1 MSAATP
7 TPISATHFG
16 DLDDSG
22 CEGCQGENQQLGFEF
37 SYAFQPIVDLR
48 DGSVYAH
55 EALVRGPNGE
65 SAGSVLAQV
74 TEHNRYRFDQ
84 ACRVKAIKD
93 AVRLGLAALPHTRL
107 SINFLPNAVYRP
119 EACIRTTLA
128 AARSQG
134 LPLERIIFE
143 TTEGERVGDGRWYA
157 EVMSEYR
164 RIGFLNAI
172 DDFGAGYAGLAL
184 LADFQPDL
192 IKLDMG
198 LLRDIDS
205 HRPRQHIIKAVLG
218 LCREM
223 GVQVIAEGVET
234 RAERDWLWQ
243 QGAHLMQG
251 YLFARPAFQGL
262 VPASDIE
269 ALQR

>member
-1 MSAATP
+1 
-7 TPISATHFG
+7 
-16 DLDDSG
+16 
-22 CEGCQGENQQLGFEF
+22 
-37 SYAFQPIVDLR
+37 
-48 DGSVYAH
+48 
-55 EALVRGPNGE
+55 
-65 SAGSVLAQV
+65 VLAQV
-74 TEHNRYRFDQ
+74 NDDNRYRFDQ

-93 AVRLGLAALPHTRL
+93 AVSLGLAKLPETRL

-128 AARSQG
+128 AARSHG
-134 LPLERIIFE
+134 LPVQRIIFE

-198 LLRDIDS
+198 LLRGIDTL
-205 HRPRQHIIKAVLG
+205 RPRQLIVESVLG

-234 RAERDWLWQ
+234 QAERDWLWSK
-243 QGAHLMQG
+243 GAALMQG
-251 YLFARPAFQGL
+251 YLFARPSFQRL
-262 VPASDIE
+262 VAAEQIE
-269 ALQR
+269 ALRS

>member
-1 MSAATP
+1 MSESTSF
-7 TPISATHFG
+7 PISATHFG
-16 DLDDSG
+16 DLDEAACD
-22 CEGCQGENQQLGFEF
+22 GCQGEGRQLGFEF

-48 DGSVYAH
+48 VGSIYAY

-65 SAGSVLAQV
+65 SAGCVLAQV
-74 TEHNRYRFDQ
+74 TDHNRYRFDQ

-93 AVRLGLAALPHTRL
+93 AVRLGLGELPETRL

-198 LLRDIDS
+198 LLRDVDS
-205 HRPRQHIIKAVLG
+205 HRPRQHIIKAVLD

-234 RAERDWLWQ
+234 LAERDWLWQ
-243 QGAHLMQG
+243 QGARLMQG
-251 YLFARPAFQGL
+251 YLFARPAFQRL
-262 VPASDIE
+262 VPADEIE
-269 ALQR
+269 ALLR